1 MPQVEVGKRMAIKT
15 RETSKTLQNIKTGH
29 CSDPMNALHKTAWFV

>member
-15 RETSKTLQNIKTGH
+15 RETSKTLCKT
-29 CSDPMNALHKTAWFV
+29 SKLDTARIQ